1 MRLALLPMPSAGSLP
16 HLSPHLTPPS
26 QTCWAQQAVGGAG
39 PLPFANAVSYR
50 GFFTC
55 LGRDGHVY
63 DDLKYV
69 WLQGRQVG
77 MCPGLLA
84 AFPGV

>member
-1 MRLALLPMPSAGSLP
+1 MRLFILICSTWSLPYLSLPPTPLRSAGP
-16 HLSPHLTPPS
+16 
-26 QTCWAQQAVGGAG
+26 VGCGG
-39 PLPFANAVSYR
+39 CRPLLPFANFVSHR

-55 LGRDGHVY
+55 LGRDGKVY

-77 MCPGLLA
+77 MC
-84 AFPGV
+84 